1 MSIEK
6 IRNAM
11 RERINSQ
18 DWNDWAKFDLYE
30 LTARC
35 FYYLAG
41 YSPNTTLSEAL
52 EIIQQVATE
61 QKIERKKS
69 NGRNEL

>member
-18 DWNDWAKFDLYE
+18 DWKDWAKFDKYE
-30 LTARC
+30 LTARA
-35 FYYLAG
+35 FYYLSG
-41 YSPNTTLSEAL
+41 YAPETTLGEAL
-52 EIIQQVATE
+52 EIMRQLDNE
-61 QKIERKKS
+61 QIKEREKN